1 MILFTKREKQV
12 IIFLICTLVA
22 GYAVK
27 HYNQANLYDDFY
39 PLSKVDKEALK
50 ETAELTYKQL
60 DQTDKSGLEQEH
72 NRSVEKK
79 YKPTIEIININTA
92 DKQDLI
98 KLPKIGAVTAERIIR
113 FRDDFGSF
121 ETLDDLMKIKGIGP
135 KTLEK
140 LKHHITL

>member
-1 MILFTKREKQV
+1 M
-12 IIFLICTLVA
+12 
-22 GYAVK
+22 
-27 HYNQANLYDDFY
+27 
-39 PLSKVDKEALK
+39 
-50 ETAELTYKQL
+50 
-60 DQTDKSGLEQEH
+60 
-72 NRSVEKK
+72 SVEKK

-98 KLPKIGAVTAERIIR
+98 KLPKIRAVTDDRIIR

-121 ETLDDLMKIKGIGP
+121 ETLDDLIKIKGIGP